1 MCFTSLGDW
10 MEHWRYLLCAWSLS
24 FKPVPLVSYIQW
36 FGHSHQTTFSTPWT
50 NSNPYT
56 CLTYCLSRL
65 VCTGFWSLHWWS
77 NHLVGLGTQ
86 HRDLSNHFEAQ
97 SWGGWTHTEDV
108 AQARGR
114 EGWATLWRL
123 EGSHCPG
130 ISTWWLTAG
139 FCGWNKQKWAHMGIP
154 FWLSTFWMSCGTHWC
169 FCPWRS
175 LLHGCCCHNWR
186 VSSSWCCWGLIW

>member
-1 MCFTSLGDW
+1 MSLGDW

-24 FKPVPLVSYIQW
+24 FKPVPLASYIQW

-50 NSNPYT
+50 NSNPYA

-97 SWGGWTHTEDV
+97 SWGGWTHTEDI
-108 AQARGR
+108 AQAHGR
-114 EGWATLWRL
+114 EGWAMSWRL

-139 FCGWNKQKWAHMGIP
+139 FLWTKQAKMSSHGHAVLAKHLLDVVQNSLMFLSMAITTPWLLLSQLKGI
-154 FWLSTFWMSCGTHWC
+154 
-169 FCPWRS
+169 
-175 LLHGCCCHNWR
+175 
-186 VSSSWCCWGLIW
+186 